1 MANKVSQRRAVK
13 PSWLLNKE
21 QSKSPDSTSALI
33 LSREMKARPQSRGH
47 VIVYANEKG
56 GVGKSTFAF
65 HSCIALCNAG
75 FKVAAIDLDSR
86 QQTLS
91 RALENREGTGRRLKI
106 DLPRPK
112 HVTLGHQTGASLAQ
126 EIARIGWDADYIV
139 IDAPGHDSPVA
150 RLAIAMAD
158 TLVTPVN
165 GSFVDLDLLGQFDPM
180 TLKLKRFGNFSRL
193 IQELREVRD
202 YQQKPPVD
210 WVVLQNRQRRLGTH
224 NQSRITK
231 ALTELAPK
239 AGFRLAQGL
248 GERVAYR
255 ELFLLGMTVFDLKFI
270 PDFARSQPEAKG
282 ELEQM
287 IADLKLPVGEFVR
300 GALFS

>member
-1 MANKVSQRRAVK
+1 MANRLSKDVVE
-13 PSWLLNKE
+13 PPMWLLDD
-21 QSKSPDSTSALI
+21 KSPNDLGDASLLV

-65 HSCIALCNAG
+65 HSCIALANAG
-75 FKVAAIDLDSR
+75 YKVAAIDLDSR

-106 DLPRPK
+106 ELPRPK

-126 EIARIGWDADYIV
+126 EIARIGWDADYII

-165 GSFVDLDLLGQFDPM
+165 GSFVDIDLLGQFDPITM
-180 TLKLKRFGNFSRL
+180 KLKRFGNFSRL
-193 IQELREVRD
+193 VQELREVRD

-210 WVVLQNRQRRLGTH
+210 WVVVQNRQRRLGTN
-224 NQSRITK
+224 NQSRITE

-255 ELFLLGMTVFDLKFI
+255 ELFLLGMTVFDLKYI
-270 PDFARSQPEAKG
+270 PDFARAQPEAKA
-282 ELEQM
+282 EIQQM
-287 IADLKLPVGEFVR
+287 ITDLKLPLVTAVR
-300 GALFS
+300 S